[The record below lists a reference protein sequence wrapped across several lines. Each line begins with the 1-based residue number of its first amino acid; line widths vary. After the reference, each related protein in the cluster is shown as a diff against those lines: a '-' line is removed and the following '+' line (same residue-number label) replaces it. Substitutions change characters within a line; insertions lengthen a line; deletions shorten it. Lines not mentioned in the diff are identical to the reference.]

1 MLGGLAYQDSVGEIN
16 IDKIKARTADTAADI
31 FVYDTRKDSDGG
43 AWRHRTQHLSW
54 YNEGASATRGARK
67 EFPAVAVI
75 VAETDTLTIYDGD
88 DSNLSM
94 WMVFEANT
102 DSQDLFI
109 NDSSSSL
116 TSVAALNGR
125 VFAGS
130 TRTSTTGNIT
140 GIDFIGDR
148 GGMAYTSSSDIR
160 TYAGGVGQR
169 NDGLGNY
176 ASTSNWF
183 TSGAIV
189 NRNVNDVAMTVLPN
203 APIDANTGL
212 PIPTIAV
219 ATDGGVSVIKDDGT
233 VIDGTSTSGSNYS
246 QTKQITFTEENYLWW
261 LADYFGGGANL
272 RDSYALSLD
281 TLPSSDFTWDN
292 GSDNL
297 SVGDY
302 YAVTTGNESG
312 DIKIGYQ
319 NDWAWNKQERN
330 ALGSPSGLAIHKPN
344 IGSKTN
350 SLIVAITSDYNTGW
364 MHGDCKLAALCD
376 TDTTNISG
384 VNLMSGATYNTSAR
398 VDSYSYTNG
407 SSTLTINDQQSTVDG
422 YVNLTLGGLTASTNY
437 IITVTGNQTY
447 TPTSGFNHHLGNTSD
462 GTVYFEDNFV
472 GTTTPQ
478 SLTFK
483 TPSSGNPTIVL
494 YSGYNGTITYTLDLR
509 LVEFDRSRGTYSAYN
524 SAQSATIG
532 QQDGLGIH
540 GTIPRQPV
548 ATGAELVSYGPF
560 STLNRLSQPYN
571 SDLTFGTNDFSI
583 MFWVNHDGTD
593 AHQTIVGRDEREFNI
608 FILSNSTY
616 SRKIRCYAH
625 DSSNNVQHVD
635 SLSNPFPMNSWNHIC
650 VNYTGG
656 NTVSI
661 YINGVLNNSGT
672 LNYDIDNTTYALHVG
687 VRNAA
692 ANSGISFAAAN
703 CKIALLRI
711 SKSAPLAD
719 QVKKIY
725 EDERCLYR
733 ENAKCILYGT
743 SDAVTALAH
752 DDTTDV
758 LHVGTSGGRSEF
770 QGLNRI
776 NNTTT
781 AVTTA
786 ISASDG
792 LVAEQ

>member
-1 MLGGLAYQDSVGEIN
+1 MLGGLAYQDSVGEIS
-16 IDKIKARTADTAADI
+16 IDKIKARTGNNATDI
-31 FVYDTRKDSDGG
+31 FVYDTRNDSDGG
-43 AWRHRTQHLSW
+43 AWRHRTQNTSW
-54 YNEGASATRGARK
+54 YNEGVSKSRGARK
-67 EFPAVAVI
+67 EFPTVAVI
-75 VAETDTLTIYDGD
+75 VIESQNLTIYDGD
-88 DSNLSM
+88 DPNLSM
-94 WMVFEANT
+94 WMDFDYGAPGLASITMLYANGKAV
-102 DSQDLFI
+102 S
-109 NDSSSSL
+109 
-116 TSVAALNGR
+116 ALNG
-125 VFAGS
+125 VICCVGSAGWNDGL
-130 TRTSTTGNIT
+130 TA
-140 GIDFIGDR
+140 IDFIADNAKWRNNSYIANWANGIGNR
-148 GGMAYTSSSDIR
+148 NV
-160 TYAGGVGQR
+160 AGGYGSFITAP
-169 NDGLGNY
+169 NEI
-176 ASTSNWF
+176 
-183 TSGAIV
+183 IV
-189 NRNVNDVAMTVLPN
+189 SAEVNDVAMTVLPN
-203 APIDANTGL
+203 APINDSTGL